1 MFMEELR
8 KTLKDAHLE
17 VLNAT
22 GWGTLLDGLAA
33 SWRDGGS
40 DMLPFIYQQVS
51 DFVAAVNW
59 SEPFF
64 TYLALFHTIVIVL
77 VLVLTWRASAER
89 IFVVAFFVLLLGWCS
104 SYLNEYGRLHAAEIF
119 VEKGV
124 NYFDRGGLFISVVYF
139 CPIFL
144 VALLL
149 QGRILLQMLRL
160 MVDTKRRQLR
170 KEMADAAAA
179 SASKTTA
186 TTGRGATDAA
196 AGMTSFDSK
205 KEK

>member
-1 MFMEELR
+1 
-8 KTLKDAHLE
+8 
-17 VLNAT
+17 
-22 GWGTLLDGLAA
+22 
-33 SWRDGGS
+33 
-40 DMLPFIYQQVS
+40 MLPFIYQQVS